1 MGRGGNWKGGCQKRC
16 FLLVAIDFTHAVSS
30 LVRLPGFVMLKR
42 SVFSMLSDG
51 EGGNCK
57 GGRACMTEV

>member
-1 MGRGGNWKGGCQKRC
+1 MLEENI
-16 FLLVAIDFTHAVSS
+16 LLIAIDFTDAVRL
-30 LVRLPGFVMLKR
+30 LVRLPIFVMLKGFAFM
-42 SVFSMLSDG
+42 VAMLSEG